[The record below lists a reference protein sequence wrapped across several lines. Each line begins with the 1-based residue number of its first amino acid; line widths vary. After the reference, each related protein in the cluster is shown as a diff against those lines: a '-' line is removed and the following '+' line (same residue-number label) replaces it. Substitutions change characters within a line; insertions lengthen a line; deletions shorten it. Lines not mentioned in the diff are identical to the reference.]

1 MGETTLS
8 SITQKLFNP
17 KFLKSFR
24 DPFEEPYPVV
34 YIYTSL
40 FEDPEEVQ
48 LDALYPFMTIQDIK
62 TYIYLF
68 KGRDEKYH
76 PSKQALLVP
85 LDEEPSMSVAEY
97 YIPVDFAFVDM
108 NKKNKVLN
116 TYSLRNP
123 FERIREGEVDE
134 RFVTANGEA
143 KLLTISDRSANT
155 MEDVFPELFGNRPV
169 VLHLYLYSDLV
180 EGMEEKLKTKKEWN
194 GRIRPYF
201 PDLPVNYEEALE
213 EEDEVRFLQAKE
225 SYVETTLS
233 LMDKINDLI
242 EGESREVAL
251 NQVKMIS
258 IKYLRLMWK
267 EPTMKTPDVE
277 SLFYQIPV
285 TKIMPFSRILPTQS
299 VPITKIHVESP
310 LRIPSFDPRLISQWA
325 EIKGPSKTD
334 FMFGKVMIR
343 KDEGQEPAL
352 YGTLRIFEDR
362 SADFLVQPPK
372 ELKKFLLRDIQS
384 FPSLLE
390 NVIEP
395 TYLNTVDMDIKD
407 AAVVCQISS
416 VGLRQVSQARFLRRL
431 QAFAPLFQEIPK
443 LPNETPL
450 AMVRYRAVSKFTAED
465 KIFTFLTQYNSRK
478 VVRGDIGESYTSDMI
493 YAVMDTFKIR
503 FGEARDLFEKWVA
516 EKNKLALNNAETN
529 DFGPQYN
536 KGVDIAIYAEQSSYS
551 FHLYR
556 VDSMIHLQRI
566 ITALSLLLS
575 ADDDQLN
582 IDEEAAA
589 EFGAAASVVDEEEKR
604 DEPVGDEELG
614 DVAGDAE
621 VFDGDALGDVVDESP
636 EEVASVKPAIATAK
650 PKAKTMELETQAKPI
665 REYFT
670 KRLYDADP
678 ELFMASEDLR
688 KGKAK
693 DTIAKKPKKETEM
706 KQSYSAKC
714 QGERQPI
721 VMSEE
726 QYDAMLEEYKDDDVT
741 FLEFPLRDAVVPK
754 AVGEVV
760 YVLRYGSSSLKMN
773 FYLCC
778 KYFCLRDFTMVLEK
792 DFKGTRL
799 RHPEDHNGRE
809 EKEPDSCPFCE
820 GKLIENK
827 KSPGPN
833 QWVLERKSVNVKKDS
848 IARYIGLLSH
858 TTHPRGLKQP
868 CCFTTAQVSRASDP
882 EFQHLS
888 YRQVAEEEVEE
899 DKEEVA
905 TVGTLTSR
913 EPLNYALTIF
923 NAHKKYIVTEK
934 KKIPLEVGD
943 KGGPQIGVLPSLL
956 DPYFQQV
963 DSEIE
968 QTVKAQHMLKPNSS
982 AFLRIGVDNRQG
994 NRAESFFSAIAP
1006 FLNLNTADDV
1016 RTRLLERVYPRNF
1029 LFFNYGNLVLE
1040 FYNPSDARPTDT
1052 ELRLWTQKNLG
1063 VEKDIGGVKTSSIE
1077 LAAPNQDAILRLW
1090 KSYHRFIDFL
1100 ADKKALKEY
1109 RQFAQMLAMPGF
1121 LTVRGIV
1128 FIVLDIV
1135 KDGDEERLEVR
1146 CPPFGYDNNQY
1157 ADADIAFL
1165 FHHHAGIWEPI
1176 FYSENERAHKQF
1188 GDRHD
1193 VALKFQRSMISSW
1206 PLIVQKRV
1214 LEFTQKCSGPGRAA
1228 WTSSS
1233 LVDPYAL
1240 IPVSTLIQG
1249 MAQAPEGVIRDTY
1262 NHIVGLTFRAEAGK
1276 PRLVAVPA
1284 VDDGTILV
1292 HTSLHF
1298 DWDDFP
1304 PASLPAVVNFY
1315 KENIEPIFGYYPGYS
1330 VKYAVKSKGTN
1341 NIVAVQLTNGLYIP
1355 CIVTKSDLEESR
1367 KLLESLNAIEIQEM
1381 EWSINRKIIFGK
1393 PTANDKPL
1401 LQTQERK
1408 IDEAFEYL
1416 RLTFSKWYASEEVSG
1431 DLQTSVQQIVYDTKR
1446 YPLFERRKRLHILLG
1461 STILQWM
1468 DQDEEWKDE
1477 QKSLLRV
1484 DCTLRTEKTCS
1495 GQCVWKESESK
1506 CLIHVP
1512 EADPEVTVNVP
1523 EMLMWRLLEELL
1535 RYPERRRQL
1544 LENDVS
1550 SLVTLREPL
1559 QIKDQYIV
1567 PESTLAWEDLKRM
1580 DSGATIKEKKKF
1592 YEEMSSN
1599 AKPVVGVPK
1608 EENVL
1613 LGALPD
1619 ALKDSLGEGEE
1630 LEGLYLYRPT
1640 LAESAVPSVQ
1650 PFLVSMGL
1658 FEPDIGLEEG
1668 STLLT
1673 DDAMREFTLATRR
1686 PIIQFNLLDNGISFS
1701 QFGPA
1706 KRQKDPTPF
1715 VLVAMENEQG
1725 GPAMLSL
1732 SPTAPVP
1739 VPLDRL
1745 PSGLKYLY
1753 DERVL
1758 VSEPAKK

>member
-34 YIYTSL
+34 YIYESL
-40 FEDPEEVQ
+40 YEDPEKVE

-62 TYIYLF
+62 TYIYIL
-68 KGRDEKYH
+68 KEKDEKYH
-76 PSKQALLVP
+76 PSKQALLIP
-85 LDEEPSMSVAEY
+85 IDDEPSTAVAEN
-97 YIPVDFAFVDM
+97 YIPLDFAFVDM
-108 NKKNKVLN
+108 DKKNKVLN

-123 FERIREGEVDE
+123 FDRIREGEVDE

-143 KLLTISDRSANT
+143 KLLKISDRSANT
-155 MEDVFPELFGNRPV
+155 MEDVFPEVFGSTPV
-169 VLHLYLYSDLV
+169 ILHLYLYSDLV
-180 EGMEEKLKTKKEWN
+180 EGIEDKLKAKKEWN
-194 GRIRPYF
+194 GRVRPYF
-201 PDLPVNYEEALE
+201 PDLPMEYETALE
-213 EEDEVRFLQAKE
+213 TSEEQRFLEAKVT
-225 SYVETTLS
+225 YVESTLA
-233 LMDKINDLI
+233 LMDKLNELI
-242 EGESREVAL
+242 EGETREVPL
-251 NQVKMIS
+251 NPMKMIS
-258 IKYLRLMWK
+258 VKYLRLLWK
-267 EPTMKTPDVE
+267 QPTVKTPDVE
-277 SLFYQIPV
+277 GLFYQIPV

-299 VPITKIHVESP
+299 VPITKIHVESA

-343 KDEGQEPAL
+343 REEGQEPAL
-352 YGTLRIFEDR
+352 FGTLRIFEDK
-362 SADFLVQPPK
+362 SADFLIQPPR
-372 ELKKFLLRDIQS
+372 ELKKFLLRDIRE
-384 FPSLLE
+384 FPELLE
-390 NVIEP
+390 SVVEP
-395 TYLNTVDMDIKD
+395 TYLNDVDLDIKD

-416 VGLRQVSQARFLRRL
+416 VGLRQVTQARFLQRL
-431 QAFAPLFQEIPK
+431 RAFAPLFQEIPA
-443 LPNETPL
+443 LPNENPL
-450 AMVRYRAVSKFTAED
+450 AMLRYRAVSKFTAED

-478 VVRGDIGESYTSDMI
+478 VVRGDMGESYTSDMI

-503 FGEARDLFEKWVA
+503 YGEARELFEKWVA
-516 EKNKLALNNAETN
+516 EKDKLALNNAETN

-536 KGVDIAIYAEQSSYS
+536 KGVDIAVFAQQSSYS

-556 VDSMIHLQRI
+556 VDSMIHLERI
-566 ITALSLLLS
+566 LTALSLLLS
-575 ADDDQLN
+575 AEDDQLD
-582 IDEEAAA
+582 IEEGVAAD
-589 EFGAAASVVDEEEKR
+589 FDAAASVVDEEERK
-604 DEPVGDEELG
+604 DEPVGDEDLG
-614 DVAGDAE
+614 DAVGEAD
-621 VFDGDALGDVVDESP
+621 VFDADALGDVVDETV
-636 EEVASVKPAIATAK
+636 EEVVPQAVVTAK
-650 PKAKTMELETQAKPI
+650 PKAKTVVLETQAKPI

-678 ELFMASEDLR
+678 ELFAASEDLR

-693 DTIAKKPKKETEM
+693 DTVAKRPKKETDL

-714 QGERQPI
+714 QAERQPI
-721 VMSEE
+721 VMLEE
-726 QYDAMLEEYKDDDVT
+726 QYDAMLEEYKNDEVT
-741 FLEFPLRDAVVPK
+741 FLEFPLREAVVPK
-754 AVGEVV
+754 AVGEIV

-778 KYFCLRDFTMVLEK
+778 KYFCLRDFIMVLEK
-792 DFKGTRL
+792 DFQGTEL
-799 RHPEDHNGRE
+799 RHPEDHGGRT
-809 EKEPDSCPFCE
+809 EKEPNTCPFCE

-827 KSPGPN
+827 RSPGPN
-833 QWVLERKSVNVKKDS
+833 QWVLQRKSVSVKKDS
-848 IARYIGLLSH
+848 VPSYIGLLTH
-858 TTHPRGLKQP
+858 TVHPRGLFQP
-868 CCFTTAQVSRASDP
+868 CCFTTAQTYRSTDA

-888 YRQVAEEEVEE
+888 YKQVAEEEVEE

-905 TVGTLTSR
+905 TVASTR
-913 EPLNYALTIF
+913 EPLNYALSIF
-923 NAHKKYIVTEK
+923 NAHKKYILAEK

-963 DSEIE
+963 DTEIVHI
-968 QTVKAQHMLKPNSS
+968 VKAQHMLLPNSR
-982 AFLRIGVDNRQG
+982 AFLRIGVDNRK
-994 NRAESFFSAIAP
+994 NVRAESFFSAIAP

-1016 RTRLLERVYPRNF
+1016 RTRLLERIYPRNF

-1040 FYNPSDARPTDT
+1040 FYNPSDARPTDA
-1052 ELRLWTQKNLG
+1052 ELRLWTQTNLG
-1063 VEKDIGGVKTSSIE
+1063 GEKDISVE

-1090 KSYHRFIDFL
+1090 KSYQQFIDFL

-1157 ADADIAFL
+1157 ADADIGFL
-1165 FHHHAGIWEPI
+1165 IHHHAGIWEPI

-1193 VALKFQRSMISSW
+1193 VALKFQRSMLANW
-1206 PLIVQKRV
+1206 PPIVQKRV
-1214 LEFTQKCSGPGRAA
+1214 LEFTQKCSGSGRAA

-1262 NHIVGLTFRAEAGK
+1262 NHIVALTFRAEAGK
-1276 PRLVAVPA
+1276 PRLVAVPV

-1292 HTSLHF
+1292 HTSLYF
-1298 DWDDFP
+1298 DWDDYP
-1304 PASLPAVVNFY
+1304 AASLHSVVNFY

-1330 VKYAVKSKGTN
+1330 VKYAVKSEGTN
-1341 NIVAVQLTNGLYIP
+1341 NIVAVQLTNGIYIP
-1355 CIVTKSDLEESR
+1355 CTVTKSDVESR
-1367 KLLESLNAIEIQEM
+1367 KLLETMKATEIQEM
-1381 EWSINRKIIFGK
+1381 EWAINRRIIFGK
-1393 PTANDKPL
+1393 PTNEKPL

-1408 IDEAFEYL
+1408 INEAFEYL
-1416 RLTFSKWYASEEVSG
+1416 RLTFSKWYASDEVSG
-1431 DLQTSVQQIVYDTKR
+1431 ELRTRVQEILQDTKR
-1446 YPLFERRKRLHILLG
+1446 YPLFERRKRLDILLG
-1461 STILQWM
+1461 STIIQWM
-1468 DQDEEWKDE
+1468 DQEEEWRDE

-1484 DCTLRTEKTCS
+1484 DCTVRTEKSCS

-1512 EADPEVTVNVP
+1512 EADPEVNVNVP
-1523 EMLMWRLLEELL
+1523 KMLMWRLLEELL
-1535 RYPERRRQL
+1535 RYPERRREL
-1544 LENDVS
+1544 LENNVS
-1550 SLVTLREPL
+1550 SLVTLREPV

-1580 DSGATIKEKKKF
+1580 NTGATVKEKKKF
-1592 YEEMSSN
+1592 YEEMSRN
-1599 AKPVVGVPK
+1599 AKPVLGVPR

-1613 LGALPD
+1613 VGALPD
-1619 ALKDSLGEGEE
+1619 ELKDSLGTEDE

-1640 LAESAVPSVQ
+1640 LAESVVPSLQ
-1650 PFLVSMGL
+1650 PYLVSMGV

-1668 STLLT
+1668 STVLT
-1673 DDAMREFTLATRR
+1673 EDAMRELTLATRR
-1686 PIIQFNLLDNGISFS
+1686 PIIQFNLEGGELSWS

-1715 VLVAMENEQG
+1715 VLVAMDIDQG

-1732 SPTAPVP
+1732 SPTSPVP
-1739 VPLDRL
+1739 VPVDRL